1 MIVLISG
8 SNRPGNNTRHVACA
22 LEALLRKAGQ
32 EVFLIDLEELPLELF
47 SPSAYHQ
54 KPASFAPLQE
64 AVLKADG
71 ILTVVPEYNGSF
83 PGVLKYFIDMLPFP
97 DCFAGTPAAFVGLA
111 AGRWG
116 GLRAVEQLEMIFHY
130 RKAHLHGGRVFLPCI
145 SEVLD
150 DDGTIADPD
159 SHRRLDELVTGFVDF
174 CRRLPAGTC

>member
-71 ILTVVPEYNGSF
+71 ILTVVSSSYLIGIV
-83 PGVLKYFIDMLPFP
+83 GYMLLY
-97 DCFAGTPAAFVGLA
+97 TTQLA
-111 AGRWG
+111 
-116 GLRAVEQLEMIFHY
+116 EF
-130 RKAHLHGGRVFLPCI
+130 
-145 SEVLD
+145 
-150 DDGTIADPD
+150 
-159 SHRRLDELVTGFVDF
+159 GFY
-174 CRRLPAGTC
+174 